1 MGECRQRMRGV
12 CAVMASAVFAVLA
25 GCATQ
30 VFNSPTNEPL
40 APSTPPDMG
49 ARTDVMRENSIVL
62 SLSGGGLRAAAFAHG
77 VLSAL
82 QSLKTPDGD
91 GDLLDDVAMMSSVSG
106 SSLTAAYYGL
116 YGREGLARFRQDVLL
131 ADFESGMRLS
141 LFSPT
146 NLFRIFGGG
155 LNSREDFRDRL
166 DRAIFHGATFGD
178 LYRRAR
184 PEIRIQATDLY
195 YRVPFPFLPALFE
208 ILCSDLSRYSIAD
221 AVAASMA
228 VPVLFAPVVVRT
240 YPESCKPLDPETAR
254 ALARIRSHG
263 SRTLGAIAKA
273 TAAYNDR
280 SRTHYIKLADGG
292 LTDNFAVSTLS
303 ISRLAYGTPYAPMTD
318 HDAVHISRLL
328 VVVVDASHRP
338 SGDWD
343 LREAGPTGLDLA
355 LSGTDAAVESAAR
368 YAADALGNMMQEWQD
383 AVIAFRCSLSPAEVK
398 RLGGPPRW
406 NCRDVKFSYATLS
419 IDQMKSPLRERIGA
433 IPTRLTLS
441 PAQIDAAF
449 EGGRSGLLA
458 LPELRL
464 YLKDRAR
471 PERGEETDG

>member
-1 MGECRQRMRGV
+1 
-12 CAVMASAVFAVLA
+12 
-25 GCATQ
+25 
-30 VFNSPTNEPL
+30 
-40 APSTPPDMG
+40 
-49 ARTDVMRENSIVL
+49 
-62 SLSGGGLRAAAFAHG
+62 
-77 VLSAL
+77 
-82 QSLKTPDGD
+82 
-91 GDLLDDVAMMSSVSG
+91 
-106 SSLTAAYYGL
+106 
-116 YGREGLARFRQDVLL
+116 
-131 ADFESGMRLS
+131 
-141 LFSPT
+141 
-146 NLFRIFGGG
+146 
-155 LNSREDFRDRL
+155 
-166 DRAIFHGATFGD
+166 
-178 LYRRAR
+178 
-184 PEIRIQATDLY
+184 
-195 YRVPFPFLPALFE
+195 
-208 ILCSDLSRYSIAD
+208 
-221 AVAASMA
+221 MA

-318 HDAVHISRLL
+318 HDAVRIRRLL

-338 SGDWD
+338 NGDWD

-368 YAADALGNMMQEWQD
+368 YAADAMGNMMREWQD

-406 NCRDVKFSYATLS
+406 NCRDVRFSYATLS

-458 LPELRL
+458 LPELRF
-464 YLKDRAR
+464 YLKDRVR
-471 PERGEETDG
+471 PNRGEETDG